1 MQQMYN
7 FKYDLRKNIIKKTRY
22 LTIFDKTFLS
32 LDKE

>member
-7 FKYDLRKNIIKKTRY
+7 FKYDLRKISLKTRY